1 MSNEQTSATA
11 ESNRYF
17 NEYASG
23 IGYLNSVRE
32 FGDTGKPSQVSVQIS
47 VIQGSADQIHYEYH
61 DLIVPND
68 KVRSVIL
75 NHREAIDDNDVNA
88 VICFKMVNPRAKAFT
103 YKHGDRAGELGTAIG
118 GILTRVLSL
127 KLNGEL
133 VYEDETQREAKQTP
147 RQVANG

>member
-1 MSNEQTSATA
+1 MSKQQPYATA
-11 ESNRYF
+11 DNNRYF

-32 FGDTGKPSQVSVQIS
+32 FGDDGKPSQVSVQIS
-47 VIQGSADQIHYEYH
+47 VIQGSSDQIHYEYH
-61 DLIVPND
+61 DLIVPNE

-75 NHREAIDDNDVNA
+75 NHRGAIEDNDVNV

-133 VYEDETQREAKQTP
+133 VYEDENQPDRQHTT